1 MANKPRR
8 NQSVQKAI
16 QLLELFQSRSELS
29 AREAADL
36 LHLPIGSVYPI
47 LYALEDSGYL
57 KRVNG
62 ARFTLGYKFLE
73 KANII
78 LRNCD
83 ILKIAKPFLY
93 KLSRSYS
100 INSHLG
106 ILHNW
111 KVIYLHR
118 ELGNETPVISEILGL
133 QEAPYCTALGKA
145 LLSGLTEEQLLEY
158 IRQEK
163 FVPLTSKTIIDPNK
177 LLHELQ
183 EIKHNG
189 FALSIEEAHE
199 GIIGI
204 GSPIYDFRGVVVAAI
219 SIAVA
224 KERYEREKVE
234 LIRAVKCAAAGISEE
249 FGACAYTECRKEVMQ
264 DQGKMNLDYKE
275 VGRHLT

>member
-36 LHLPIGSVYPI
+36 LRLPIGSIYPI
-47 LYALEDSGYL
+47 LYALEDAGYL

-62 ARFTLGYKFLE
+62 ARFMLGYKFLE

-83 ILKIAKPFLY
+83 ILNVAKPFLY
-93 KLSRSYS
+93 KLSRCYNV
-100 INSHLG
+100 NSHLG
-106 ILHNW
+106 ILHRW

-118 ELGNETPVISEILGL
+118 ELGNETPVISEVIGL

-145 LLSGLTEEQLLEY
+145 LLSGLTDDQLIEY
-158 IRQEK
+158 IRQEN
-163 FVPLTSKTIIDPNK
+163 FVPLTLKTIIDPNK
-177 LLHELQ
+177 LLHE
-183 EIKHNG
+183 IRKVRHNG

-204 GSPIYDFRGVVVAAI
+204 GSPIYDFRGAVIGAI
-219 SIAVA
+219 SISVA
-224 KERYEREKVE
+224 KERYEREKVQ
-234 LIRAVKCAAAGISEE
+234 LIKAVKGAAAGISEG
-249 FGACAYTECRKEVMQ
+249 FGACAYIKRRKEVIQ
-264 DQGKMNLDYKE
+264 DQEKTNLNYKA
-275 VGRHLT
+275 VGQNLT